1 MRVDRVRQAHPRGDA
16 GRDRDRPVD
25 PRRDDAVHLLRLR
38 EPLDAELV
46 LGRDDRP
53 PVGEPEAGRRRVA
66 VDRDDEQ
73 PALARRRE
81 QPELRRPRP

>member
-1 MRVDRVRQAHPRGDA
+1 MRQPHPRGDA
-16 GRDRDRPVD
+16 RGDGHRPVD
-25 PRRDDAVHLLRLR
+25 PGRDDPVHALRLR
-38 EPLDAELV
+38 EPLDPDVV

-66 VDRDDEQ
+66 VDGDHEQ
-73 PALARRRE
+73 AAGARRRE